1 LRTTSKKAFKIH
13 CFYKSLLK
21 FLLYFPEAVIS
32 HYQFI
37 VVLMRQVM
45 RLLRKLLIFKA
56 NRLYLIENT
65 LIRNQQK
72 AQQMYVKWD
81 TKSKHMPLVLESS
94 IISLPLRHRQRRW
107 SLRLYLVN
115 KLPTLAASLTGFSHK
130 VEGTLLTIFLRCQL
144 PEQVYRS
151 KSWKTFRFWVCN
163 DKEWQAIR

>member
-1 LRTTSKKAFKIH
+1 MRAKCIINYYCIWKYLYNYNIYIYIYCKWCKIN
-13 CFYKSLLK
+13 FVLDLVVFNKT
-21 FLLYFPEAVIS
+21 
-32 HYQFI
+32 I
-37 VVLMRQVM
+37 V
-45 RLLRKLLIFKA
+45 
-56 NRLYLIENT
+56 ENT